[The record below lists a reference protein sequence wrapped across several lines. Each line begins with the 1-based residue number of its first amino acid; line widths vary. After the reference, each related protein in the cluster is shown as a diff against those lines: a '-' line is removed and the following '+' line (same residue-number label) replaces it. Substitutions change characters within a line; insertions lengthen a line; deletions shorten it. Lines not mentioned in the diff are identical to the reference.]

1 MSSYELLSARWVNK
15 SQFTILLYFVCFPS
29 DALLRVTFCV
39 IISFFFQIK
48 GTTVYRK
55 FELHVPMNPVMILT

>member
-1 MSSYELLSARWVNK
+1 MGKQIAIHNFAPLFVFSFRCIAQSN
-15 SQFTILLYFVCFPS
+15 ILCNHFF
-29 DALLRVTFCV
+29 
-39 IISFFFQIK
+39 FFFQIK